1 MARSKKRVWGFDDAG
16 RELLLDATAEI
27 PELRALVVRAEQR
40 ADFNG
45 LWLVKSNADE
55 LDDMYSL
62 VSALMD
68 STRSRK
74 KLDLLDGMLASLCT
88 AIDGF

>member
-1 MARSKKRVWGFDDAG
+1 MARNKNRMWGFDDAE
-16 RELLLDATAEI
+16 RELLVTATAEI
-27 PELRALVVRAEQR
+27 PILRAVVERAERR
-40 ADFNG
+40 ADLDG

-55 LDDMYSL
+55 LDEMYSL

-68 STRSRK
+68 GTRSRK
-74 KLDLLDGMLASLCT
+74 KLDVLDGMLASLCN

>member
-1 MARSKKRVWGFDDAG
+1 MARGKARLWGFDDAQ
-16 RELLLDATAEI
+16 RELLIEATAQL
-27 PELRALVVRAEQR
+27 PELRVLIERAEQR

-45 LWLVKSNADE
+45 LWLVKSNVEE

-74 KLDLLDGMLASLCT
+74 KLDLLDGMLASLCGS
-88 AIDGF
+88 IDGF

>member
-1 MARSKKRVWGFDDAG
+1 MARSKKRVWGFDDAE

-27 PELRALVVRAEQR
+27 PELRAVVVRAEQR
-40 ADFNG
+40 ADLDG

>member
-1 MARSKKRVWGFDDAG
+1 MARSKHRLWGFDDAE
-16 RELLLDATAEI
+16 RELLIGATAQI
-27 PELRALVVRAEQR
+27 PELRAVVERAEQR
-40 ADFNG
+40 ADLDG